1 MPKKGHSYT
10 IFILPDPT
18 SKPYS
23 FSIRKK
29 TCHYLL
35 GLLSVSIL
43 VLSGFFAQSLS
54 LLGHLAELNLLRNE
68 TKGHR
73 VQIQSVIQTVDGLKK
88 DMARLGELDQKLRIM
103 TDLAPR
109 KGGGVNLLAQGG
121 EEEAVAAYLVE
132 ESLSPGQE
140 VRHPRENGIP
150 HITASIEKEV
160 GFLRNQAREEEK
172 SFKELIQTISDM
184 KSRWASTPSI
194 WPIEEGWVTSGF
206 GKRISPFTGDLVM
219 HNGLDIA
226 GPRGTKVLSP
236 AVGIVTRVETEHD
249 LGRMIAIDHGYG
261 KVTWYGHL
269 EKQIVKIGQRVERDD
284 VIGFVGSTGRST
296 GPHLHYEVRVDKIP
310 VNPTKYILN

>member
-29 TCHYLL
+29 TLHFLV
-35 GLLSVSIL
+35 GVMAIAMV
-43 VLSGFFAQSLS
+43 VLSGFFAQSLA

-103 TDLAPR
+103 TDLTPR
-109 KGGGVNLLAQGG
+109 KGGVNLLAQGG
-121 EEEAVAAYLVE
+121 NEEPFPFSEDD
-132 ESLSPGQE
+132 LSSGQE
-140 VRHPRENGIP
+140 SRQTRDNRIP
-150 HITASIEKEV
+150 HVTASIEKEV
-160 GFLRNQAREEEK
+160 AFLRDQAREEEK
-172 SFKELIQTISDM
+172 SFKELIGTISAM

-194 WPIEEGWVTSGF
+194 WPVKEGWVTSGF
-206 GKRISPFTGDLVM
+206 GKRISPFTGDLMM

-226 GPRGTKVLSP
+226 GPRGTAVIAP
-236 AVGIVTRVETEHD
+236 AVGIVTRVETDQD

-261 KVTWYGHL
+261 KVTVYGHL
-269 EKQIVKIGQRVERDD
+269 EKQIVKIGQKVERDE

-296 GPHLHYEVRVDKIP
+296 GPHLHYEVRVEKTP

>member
-35 GLLSVSIL
+35 GFLSISIL

-73 VQIQSVIQTVDGLKK
+73 VQIQSVLQTVDGLKK

-121 EEEAVAAYLVE
+121 EEEVLPAE
-132 ESLSPGQE
+132 EGLLLGQE
-140 VRHPRENGIP
+140 ARPLRENGIP

-160 GFLRNQAREEEK
+160 GFLRSQAHEEEK
-172 SFKELIQTISDM
+172 SFQELITTISDM
-184 KSRWASTPSI
+184 KSRWAATPSI

-206 GKRISPFTGDLVM
+206 GKRISPFTGDIMM

-249 LGRMIAIDHGYG
+249 LGRMIEIDHGYG

-269 EKQIVKIGQRVERDD
+269 EKQIVKRGQKVQRDE
-284 VIGFVGSTGRST
+284 VIGFVGTTGRST
-296 GPHLHYEVRVDKIP
+296 GPHLHYEVHVNKTP

>member
-35 GLLSVSIL
+35 GFLSISIL
-43 VLSGFFAQSLS
+43 ALSGFFAQSLS

-73 VQIQSVIQTVDGLKK
+73 AQIQSVLQTVDGLKK

-121 EEEAVAAYLVE
+121 GEEVLGSYIE
-132 ESLSPGQE
+132 EGLSHGQQA
-140 VRHPRENGIP
+140 RPPRGIP

-160 GFLRNQAREEEK
+160 RFLRNQAREEEE
-172 SFKELIQTISDM
+172 SFKELIKTISDM
-184 KSRWASTPSI
+184 KSRWAATPSI

-206 GKRISPFTGDLVM
+206 GKRISPFTGDLMM
-219 HNGLDIA
+219 HNGIDIA

-236 AVGIVTRVETEHD
+236 AVGIVTRVETDHD

-269 EKQIVKIGQRVERDD
+269 EKQIVKRGQKVARDQ
-284 VIGFVGSTGRST
+284 VIGFLGSTGRST
-296 GPHLHYEVRVDKIP
+296 GPHLHYEVRVNNKP